1 MKKTIFFIFVVL
13 NITILLYL
21 FFFNSLKF
29 DTKKNNLEKNKESV
43 QILNDDSYLEKTISL
58 CGSFGGINTNQID
71 SIKEKL
77 SSILS
82 DDYYEVFNKKIKTN
96 WTVIIPPQRSLTKV
110 NEKIKM
116 LEDLKINNFQEL
128 KENNKW
134 KFSILLGNFV
144 NKNSA
149 KAYQKFLSSIGIRDT
164 VVSEKE
170 GEETIFFVNF
180 KNIRETKKKLIDNYV
195 KNILGYSFVLVDCEK
210 N

>member
-1 MKKTIFFIFVVL
+1 MKKTIFFIFIVL

-29 DTKKNNLEKNKESV
+29 DTKKNNLEKNKDSV
-43 QILNDDSYLEKTISL
+43 QIINNDFYLEKTISL
-58 CGSFGGINTNQID
+58 CGSFGGINTNQVD

-82 DDYYEVFNKKIKTN
+82 DDYYEVINKKIKTN

-116 LEDLKINNFQEL
+116 LEDLKINNFQQL

-134 KFSILLGNFV
+134 KFGILLGNFV

-149 KAYQKFLSSIGIRDT
+149 KAYQKFLSSSGIKDT
-164 VVSEKE
+164 VISEKE

-180 KNIRETKKKLIDNYV
+180 KNIKDTKKKLIENYV
-195 KNILGYSFVLVDCEK
+195 QNILGYSFILVDCEK